1 MEIIFLIVLFL
12 IIGGYFIYPI
22 FIWILS
28 LFFEKKYFLNAT
40 NKPSISIII
49 SAYNEEVVIEDTI
62 RNFINL
68 GYPLEKMEIIIG
80 SDCSTDR
87 TNEIIKNLEN
97 EYKGIVKAV
106 VFENRRG
113 KSAVLNDLVKIA
125 KNEILIFSDANT
137 MYQKNALDEIVKF
150 YDDPKVGGVCGRL
163 LLLDNEEAIKVGNQE
178 KKYWDIESWIK
189 NNEGNLGILIG
200 ANGGIYSVRKE
211 YFVPIP
217 NDKLIT
223 DDLFISLKI
232 LSFKKDFVYEKKAV
246 AIEYTAPS
254 LDIEYK
260 RKVRI
265 CSSNLNTLKYLYE
278 LLSPKYG
285 IIAPAFFFHKI
296 IRWISPILLLILFIS
311 NLFIYD
317 KNLFYTIFFLSQ
329 LFFYFLSLIGW
340 AFNKMGINITFFNLP
355 FFFVLTNFAFMHGFV
370 KLVAGINA
378 GYWQST
384 TRVRFKQN

>member
-1 MEIIFLIVLFL
+1 M
-12 IIGGYFIYPI
+12 
-22 FIWILS
+22 
-28 LFFEKKYFLNAT
+28 
-40 NKPSISIII
+40 
-49 SAYNEEVVIEDTI
+49 
-62 RNFINL
+62 
-68 GYPLEKMEIIIG
+68 
-80 SDCSTDR
+80 
-87 TNEIIKNLEN
+87 
-97 EYKGIVKAV
+97 
-106 VFENRRG
+106 
-113 KSAVLNDLVKIA
+113 
-125 KNEILIFSDANT
+125 
-137 MYQKNALDEIVKF
+137 
-150 YDDPKVGGVCGRL
+150 
-163 LLLDNEEAIKVGNQE
+163 
-178 KKYWDIESWIK
+178 
-189 NNEGNLGILIG
+189 
-200 ANGGIYSVRKE
+200 
-211 YFVPIP
+211 
-217 NDKLIT
+217 
-223 DDLFISLKI
+223 
-232 LSFKKDFVYEKKAV
+232 SFKKDFVYEKKAV